1 MSRRTSRWLA
11 WSLLTLAIA
20 LFLTAYALEFATGT
34 SDGFDPFMVALALV
48 FGVVGGLIAS
58 RHWANPIGW
67 IFLGASV
74 ATGLSVLSG
83 AYASYYVDT
92 RAGPQLL
99 GETVAAYDQVSW
111 IPFILVPAT
120 FLLLLVPDGR
130 LPGRRWRW
138 VGRCAAVGM
147 AGSVVAQSMVAG
159 PIPDYPQLVNPFGV
173 DSPAIVPFEVITFV
187 LIAVGVVGSAASLVV
202 RFHRATGEERQQIK
216 WLALAGAV
224 AAITIVVSTTAG
236 YAVLG
241 ADASNIL
248 IMLSVMG
255 LPVATGVAILRHNLY
270 DIDVVINR
278 ALVYGALTASLAGVY
293 LGTVLL
299 LQLALSPFTEGSSLA
314 IAVST
319 LAVAA
324 LFRPART
331 RIQHQVDRRFFR
343 AKYDAAQTL
352 EAFGAHL
359 RDQVDLTGIGTDLL
373 AVVAETV
380 QPSHVSL
387 WLRTQEVGR

>member
-1 MSRRTSRWLA
+1 MSGRNSRWLA
-11 WSLLTLAIA
+11 WSLLVLASAI
-20 LFLTAYALEFATGT
+20 LVSAYALGFATGT
-34 SDGFDPFMVALALV
+34 GDGFDPFMVALALV

-99 GETVAAYDQVSW
+99 GETVAAYEQISW

-120 FLLLLVPDGR
+120 FVLLLVPDGR
-130 LPGRRWRW
+130 LPARRWRW
-138 VGRCAAVGM
+138 VGWCAAVGM

-159 PIPDYPQLVNPFGV
+159 PIPDHPQLVNPFGV
-173 DSPAIVPFEVITFV
+173 DSPAIVPFGVITFLLV
-187 LIAVGVVGSAASLVV
+187 AVGIVGSAASLIV
-202 RFHRATGEERQQIK
+202 RFRRAPGEERQQIK

-224 AAITIVVSTTAG
+224 AAVTIVVSTTAG

-255 LPVATGVAILRHNLY
+255 LPVATGIAILRYHLY

-278 ALVYGALTASLAGVY
+278 TLVYGALTATLAAVY
-293 LGTVLL
+293 LGSVLL
-299 LQLALSPFTEGSSLA
+299 LQLALNRFTQGSSLA

-319 LAVAA
+319 LAVAG
-324 LFRPART
+324 LFRPARAG
-331 RIQHQVDRRFFR
+331 IQRGVDRRFFR
-343 AKYDAAQTL
+343 RKYDAGQTL
-352 EAFGAHL
+352 DRFAIHL
-359 RDQVDLTGIGTDLL
+359 RSQAGLGDIGSDLL
-373 AVVAETV
+373 TVVTETV
-380 QPSHVSL
+380 QPRHVSL
-387 WLRTQEVGR
+387 WIRTQELGR